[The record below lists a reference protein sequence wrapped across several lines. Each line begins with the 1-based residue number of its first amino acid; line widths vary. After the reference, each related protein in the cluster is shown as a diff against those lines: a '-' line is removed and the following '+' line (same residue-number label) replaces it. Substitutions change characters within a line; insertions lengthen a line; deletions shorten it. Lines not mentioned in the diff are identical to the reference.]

1 MMMKYFFPA
10 MAALLLAGC
19 ADPQPPAPTQK
30 AQKAKVSSSR
40 SLDMEAL
47 CKNEA
52 AERYNTGTQKI
63 DVTGFEQ
70 FGAAMR
76 CVVLPS
82 VKRVLSAHLTQTGSF
97 CTFPCAK
104 FLLFPVSYCISCSQ
118 RVY

>member
-10 MAALLLAGC
+10 MITLLLAGC

-30 AQKAKVSSSR
+30 AQKAKVSPSR

-70 FGAAMR
+70 FQGSYEMR
-76 CVVLPS
+76 GSTFRKESFVCSFDADGQFLH
-82 VKRVLSAHLTQTGSF
+82 LSM
-97 CTFPCAK
+97 
-104 FLLFPVSYCISCSQ
+104 
-118 RVY
+118 R

>member
-47 CKNEA
+47 CRLA
-52 AERYNTGTQKI
+52 
-63 DVTGFEQ
+63 
-70 FGAAMR
+70 
-76 CVVLPS
+76 P
-82 VKRVLSAHLTQTGSF
+82 
-97 CTFPCAK
+97 
-104 FLLFPVSYCISCSQ
+104 
-118 RVY
+118 